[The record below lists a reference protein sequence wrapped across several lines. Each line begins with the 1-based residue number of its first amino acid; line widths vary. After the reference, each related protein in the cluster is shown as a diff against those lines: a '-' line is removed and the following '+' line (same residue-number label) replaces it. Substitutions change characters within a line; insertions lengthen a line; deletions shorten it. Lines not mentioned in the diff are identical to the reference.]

1 MYHAGRGNNF
11 VLSAL
16 ETESGRRVQESL
28 PTHRRPRAAATL
40 AARLA
45 TQTAE
50 VDTSSMADFIKVHH
64 QGDDKEVLL
73 NRDHVVSVED
83 NENGCIVTLSTGAT
97 MKLTETSA
105 VLRK

>member
-1 MYHAGRGNNF
+1 
-11 VLSAL
+11 
-16 ETESGRRVQESL
+16 
-28 PTHRRPRAAATL
+28 
-40 AARLA
+40 
-45 TQTAE
+45 
-50 VDTSSMADFIKVHH
+50 MADFIKVHH

-83 NENGCIVTLSTGAT
+83 NEHGCIVMLSTGTT

>member
-1 MYHAGRGNNF
+1 
-11 VLSAL
+11 
-16 ETESGRRVQESL
+16 
-28 PTHRRPRAAATL
+28 
-40 AARLA
+40 
-45 TQTAE
+45 
-50 VDTSSMADFIKVHH
+50 MADFIKVHH

-83 NENGCIVTLSTGAT
+83 NECGCIVMLSTGTT